1 MGRVFSSGIRGF
13 LWGAA
18 ASGLGLAALAVAVP
32 PSGPGPGPGPGTA
45 SVPAPARDPVRD
57 PEPAPVP
64 TQPGEAPAPRFSA
77 IPESGA
83 PAAPEPETAPA
94 AVAAPGARP
103 AAPSGSGG
111 LPAADPTT
119 DIDLPPG
126 SEFNRPRPETEA
138 TLPEREETLR
148 ETPAMG
154 APAPA
159 AVAEAPL
166 PDTAPAA
173 APAPVSAIPETMTP
187 PEAPDAAV
195 DLGAGTDLG
204 AEEPAP
210 AGAALRG
217 PAAPE
222 PAAPP
227 DPEALPDDRPAAE
240 TAPRDAGRD
249 DDEDEEA
256 AAPRGAGKAGPR
268 VLPLPSAE
276 DATVPGDAPAGLT
289 PVAPLPTLGTAPE
302 EDGAA
307 AEDPSDEAP
316 ATVPGDRAAAPAPLG
331 ALARN
336 AVAFDPPPGAPLLS
350 LVLVD
355 VGAAGLDRRALLT
368 FPFPVTFAIDPAM
381 PGAAEAAADFHRAGY
396 EVVLLASGLS
406 DLPPAEAAARLNRA
420 LGLIGTGIAVLDPGK
435 DGVQS
440 KGFQDDRVLTDAVLG
455 VLAETG
461 HGIVTRDEGLNAAA
475 RAADRVGVPKATV
488 FQTLDAEG
496 QNTETMRRM
505 LDLAVFEARQTGQA
519 VLVGHSRPETVT
531 ALFSWALQSGPGE
544 VALAPLSA
552 VLRLP

>member
-1 MGRVFSSGIRGF
+1 M
-13 LWGAA
+13 
-18 ASGLGLAALAVAVP
+18 
-32 PSGPGPGPGPGTA
+32 
-45 SVPAPARDPVRD
+45 PA
-57 PEPAPVP
+57 
-64 TQPGEAPAPRFSA
+64 QPGEAPAPRFSA

-94 AVAAPGARP
+94 AVPAPAARP
-103 AAPSGSGG
+103 AAPSGPGG
-111 LPAADPTT
+111 LPATDPTT

-210 AGAALRG
+210 AGAALRS

-222 PAAPP
+222 PATPP
-227 DPEALPDDRPAAE
+227 APEARSDGHPATGMQTGTT
-240 TAPRDAGRD
+240 TAPATGTATGIATGTATGTKPEAAPAIPGAGLPADRDGDAASTLPQPEPDSVPDSGPD
-249 DDEDEEA
+249 TGPGSGN
-256 AAPRGAGKAGPR
+256 AAPRILPPPGAGA
-268 VLPLPSAE
+268 A
-276 DATVPGDAPAGLT
+276 DAPGEPPGDLT
-289 PVAPLPTLGTAPE
+289 PVAPLPTLGTVPGVDATAPSE
-302 EDGAA
+302 QGAA
-307 AEDPSDEAP
+307 TGPAP
-316 ATVPGDRAAAPAPLG
+316 DDRPGERAQDRAAAPAPLG

-396 EVVLLASGLS
+396 EVALLASGLS

-420 LGLIGTGIAVLDPGK
+420 LGLIGSGVAVLDPGT
-435 DGVQS
+435 D
-440 KGFQDDRVLTDAVLG
+440 GFQEDRVLTDAVLG

-461 HGIVTRDEGLNAAA
+461 HGIVTRDEGLNPAA
-475 RAADRVGVPKATV
+475 RAADRAGVPEATV
-488 FQTLDAEG
+488 FQTLDADG

-505 LDLAVFEARQTGQA
+505 LDRAVFEARQTGQA

-552 VLRLP
+552 LLRLP